1 MNAQAP
7 QAPQDRLDYLDA
19 VRAFALLLGI
29 VFHASMS
36 FVPIFMG
43 WAVMDISTSPLV
55 GSFMLVSHS
64 FRMELFFL
72 IAGFFSHLTFHGKGT
87 GEFLRS
93 RIIRIGLP
101 FIVGWFLLRPLLV
114 ASWIMG
120 TQSLQG
126 DVDILTG
133 LKSGFLSLKELP
145 AGIFTG
151 SHLWFLYYLLLITA
165 LVLTVRALTRLFTPA
180 YSRMIDLV
188 DKLVLR
194 ISQSTWGWS
203 LVIVP
208 TSLCLWRMNI
218 WGMETPDKSL
228 VPNWPVM
235 FVYATFFGFGW
246 LLQRKPEC
254 LEQFAQISLSR
265 LLLCALG
272 IGLSLTLSGYQSN
285 PGHPR
290 INLLRA
296 GFCVSYALM
305 MWSLV
310 ALSIGLFKR
319 FLNRPHKVVRY
330 LADSSYW
337 LYLIHL
343 PIVIWL
349 QIAVAEL
356 PWHWSFKLTTVSV
369 LTVGI
374 SIVLYD
380 LGVRS
385 TFLGKILNGRRRP
398 RVLFGWRAN
407 QTSGTWPLTS
417 KTTHE
422 PS

>member
-1 MNAQAP
+1 MTMIAP
-7 QAPQDRLDYLDA
+7 APQDRLDYLDA

-29 VFHASMS
+29 IFHACMS
-36 FVPIFMG
+36 FVPVFLG

-55 GSFMLVSHS
+55 TSFMLVSHS

-72 IAGFFSHLTFHGKGT
+72 IAGFFSHLTFHRKGT
-87 GEFLRS
+87 GEFLKT

-101 FIVGWFLLRPLLV
+101 FTIGWFLLRPLLV

-120 TQSLQG
+120 AQSLQR
-126 DVDILTG
+126 DVDILEG
-133 LKSGFLSLKELP
+133 LKNGFLSLSELP

-165 LVLTVRALTRLFTPA
+165 LVLTVRAITGLVAPV
-180 YSRMIDLV
+180 YSGMAHSA
-188 DKLVLR
+188 DKLAEW
-194 ISQSTWGWS
+194 ISHSPWGWS
-203 LVIVP
+203 IVVLP
-208 TSLCLWRMNI
+208 TSLCLWNMNI

-228 VPNWPVM
+228 IPNWPVM
-235 FVYATFFGFGW
+235 FVYTAFFGFGW
-246 LLQRKPEC
+246 LLHRNPKG
-254 LEQFAQISLSR
+254 LEQFAQIRLSR
-265 LLLCALG
+265 LILCALG
-272 IGLSLTLSGYQSN
+272 VALSLILSGYQSN

-290 INLLRA
+290 INLFRV
-296 GFCVSYALM
+296 GFCVSYAIM

-319 FLNRPHKVVRY
+319 LLNRPNKVVRY

-356 PWHWSFKLTTVSV
+356 PWHWALKLTMVSL

-380 LGVRS
+380 AGIRS
-385 TFLGKILNGRRRP
+385 TFIGRILNGRRQP
-398 RVLFGWRAN
+398 RVLFGWRSN
-407 QTSGTWPLTS
+407 QATGTWPLTS
-417 KTTHE
+417 KTTQE